1 MLLGSPHT
9 TTHTILFFC
18 VLKNPEK
25 SLKVCGLPVFPQ
37 SSHGEGLGRG
47 PVLIVTAYL
56 PGWGWPP
63 GPAALSMNAGRWWWP
78 GTEGWVWWS
87 LSSLLQTHRCRED
100 IYKDISQSKYWVF
113 NTPQLSCKPTSPS
126 LCAEIPPHLSWS
138 HHCGLRLSTLYLL
151 LVCLSFRS
159 CLAMSPGSR
168 VYLVH
173 SKVTSTVLS

>member
-1 MLLGSPHT
+1 MLLGSLHT

-18 VLKNPEK
+18 VLKNPKK

-37 SSHGEGLGRG
+37 SSHREGLGRG

-113 NTPQLSCKPTSPS
+113 NTPQLSCKPTTGLLSGEVEQDSLS
-126 LCAEIPPHLSWS
+126 LCRNPTAFVLKSS
-138 HHCGLRLSTLYLL
+138 LRSQTIYTVFVTGVSVFSILL
-151 LVCLSFRS
+151 GYE
-159 CLAMSPGSR
+159 PWQ
-168 VYLVH
+168 
-173 SKVTSTVLS
+173 